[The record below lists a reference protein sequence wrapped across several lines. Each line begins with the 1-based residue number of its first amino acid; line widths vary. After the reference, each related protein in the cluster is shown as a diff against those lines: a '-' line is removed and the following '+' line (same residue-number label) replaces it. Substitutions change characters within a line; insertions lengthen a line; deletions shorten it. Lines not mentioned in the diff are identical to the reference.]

1 MADVTLLRTGHQQ
14 PSWADIPRDLAG
26 MVLRLLPACADR
38 ARFAAVCPQW
48 RAAAR
53 QLPLPPPLPLL
64 ALEDGTFF
72 SLPYGKTFRFAGR
85 SCADYKA
92 AACGRWL
99 VFPRDEGCF
108 VVDPFTRATVT
119 LPALSRIRLQPPNAV
134 ARYTQMGNSRIP
146 HPFLTWMHI
155 KDLKLEVALHKLI
168 LCSPNLVAAIFG
180 SGPHAQIL
188 VCQPGASSW
197 SVRTNDRCKC
207 FEDMAFY
214 QGKLYALAADDENLL
229 VVNICQDPST
239 GDPEVSRIGQ
249 VIKGDL
255 DPTVQAWLPDDAAKF
270 VRKLYLVESC
280 GTLLMVRR
288 KVYCSST
295 GSMLLMAGHNEF
307 EVFRADIKHSRWV
320 RVTTLG
326 DDQMIFLGRYYSRAV
341 SASQY
346 GISGDHIFF
355 LDDDKVN
362 MTDYLYDKESTSV
375 GVYDMKTREVS
386 SPLPMVWDHKMIHT
400 AWLFPD
406 D

>member
-1 MADVTLLRTGHQQ
+1 MAEVTLLRSGHR

-26 MVLRLLPACADR
+26 MVLRLLPARADR

-48 RAAAR
+48 RAAKR
-53 QLPLPPPLPLL
+53 QLPLPRPLPLL

-92 AACGRWL
+92 AACGR
-99 VFPRDEGCF
+99 
-108 VVDPFTRATVT
+108 
-119 LPALSRIRLQPPNAV
+119 
-134 ARYTQMGNSRIP
+134 
-146 HPFLTWMHI
+146 
-155 KDLKLEVALHKLI
+155 
-168 LCSPNLVAAIFG
+168 
-180 SGPHAQIL
+180 
-188 VCQPGASSW
+188 
-197 SVRTNDRCKC
+197 CKC

-214 QGKLYALAADDENLL
+214 QGKLYTVAADYENLL
-229 VVNICQDPST
+229 VINISQDPST
-239 GDPEVSRIGQ
+239 GDPEVSRIRQ

-255 DPTVQAWLPDDAAKF
+255 DPTVEALFPDDAAKF
-270 VRKLYLVESC
+270 VRKLYLVESR

-295 GSMLLMAGHNEF
+295 GSMLLMAGQSEF
-307 EVFRADIKHSRWV
+307 EVFRADIEHSRWV

-326 DDQMIFLGRYYSRAV
+326 DDQMIFLGRYYSKAV

-362 MTDYLYDKESTSV
+362 MMDYLYDKESTSV
-375 GVYDMKTREVS
+375 GVYDMKTHKI
-386 SPLPMVWDHKMIHT
+386 SPLCRWSGITK
-400 AWLFPD
+400 
-406 D
+406 